1 MEENIK
7 EGIQTKGTDEIK
19 NIFAGK
25 EKEEFA
31 DEITALK
38 TQVEN
43 IHSILSQLDKGRQQ
57 NVSSLM
63 EQNQQNM
70 ASPME
75 QNQQSMASPME
86 QNQQSMASPME
97 QNQQNMA
104 SPMDLSQQNMASP
117 MDLSQQEP
125 NELYEQMHYVKLH
138 AKHQKQRTFHQLQ
151 QSVHQTVEMLA
162 DVEQMVHHTAEML
175 ENVEQALLS
184 INTLNQVTQQVK
196 ESQKMLQ

>member
-104 SPMDLSQQNMASP
+104 SPMDLSQQ
-117 MDLSQQEP
+117 EP

>member
-57 NVSSLM
+57 NVSSPLG
-63 EQNQQNM
+63 QNQQNM
-70 ASPME
+70 ASP
-75 QNQQSMASPME
+75 
-86 QNQQSMASPME
+86 
-97 QNQQNMA
+97 
-104 SPMDLSQQNMASP
+104 L
-117 MDLSQQEP
+117 
-125 NELYEQMHYVKLH
+125 
-138 AKHQKQRTFHQLQ
+138 
-151 QSVHQTVEMLA
+151 
-162 DVEQMVHHTAEML
+162 
-175 ENVEQALLS
+175 
-184 INTLNQVTQQVK
+184 
-196 ESQKMLQ
+196 

>member
-75 QNQQSMASPME
+75 QN
-86 QNQQSMASPME
+86 
-97 QNQQNMA
+97 
-104 SPMDLSQQNMASP
+104 QQNMASP